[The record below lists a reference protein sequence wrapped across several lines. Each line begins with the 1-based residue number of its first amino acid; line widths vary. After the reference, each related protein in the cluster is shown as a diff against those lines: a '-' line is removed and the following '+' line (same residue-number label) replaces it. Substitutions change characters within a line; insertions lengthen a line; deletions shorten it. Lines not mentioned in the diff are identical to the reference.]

1 MPSPANLKAT
11 AILDYQSSVIR
22 KLALALRRE
31 HSKDR
36 GLLKASH
43 RYLVHSIRPVY
54 TLNEL
59 QPASRTI
66 NRQQG
71 SCSQR
76 MACLE
81 AIARASDIATRA
93 RALRID
99 GRFWYPRFRYVR
111 AFIPKS
117 ILLLWPQF
125 FLDGDWLNFDELYGS
140 LAELG
145 SRATQKFTNDGESLF
160 DAIDHTP
167 VDFLAKTSRPGCPA
181 ADFDL
186 SRFVL
191 ADEGFFDTRD
201 EVFERFGSLQD
212 SLRGRV
218 FEAIFGGRK
227 SSSPGHPGPGECVST
242 SAK

>member
-11 AILDYQSSVIR
+11 AILDYESSLIR

-31 HSKDR
+31 HSKDH

-43 RYLVHSIRPVY
+43 RYLVASVRPIY

-66 NRQQG
+66 TRQRG

-81 AIARASDIATRA
+81 AIARASDIATRS

-111 AFIPKS
+111 ALIPKS

-125 FLDGDWLNFDELYGS
+125 FLNGNWLNFDELYGTP
-140 LAELG
+140 AELA
-145 SRATQKFTNDGESLF
+145 SRAPQEFAHHGESLF
-160 DAIDHTP
+160 DAIAHTP
-167 VDFLAKTSRPGCPA
+167 VDFTAQTCKSGCPA

-212 SLRGRV
+212 SLRGRA

-227 SSSPGHPGPGECVST
+227 SL
-242 SAK
+242 

>member
-11 AILDYQSSVIR
+11 AILDYESSLIR

-43 RYLVHSIRPVY
+43 RYLADSIRPIY

-66 NRQQG
+66 SRQRG

-81 AIARASDIATRA
+81 AIARASDIATRS

-99 GRFWYPRFRYVR
+99 GRFWYPRFRYAR
-111 AFIPKS
+111 ALIPKS
-117 ILLLWPQF
+117 VLLLWPQF
-125 FLDGDWLNFDELYGS
+125 FLDGNWLNFDELYGS

-145 SRATQKFTNDGESLF
+145 SRATQKFANDGESLF
-160 DAIDHTP
+160 DAVDRTP
-167 VDFLAKTSRPGCPA
+167 VDFMAQTCKSPGAA

-212 SLRGRV
+212 SLRGRT

-227 SSSPGHPGPGECVST
+227 SL
-242 SAK
+242 